1 MGKQIAGSSRLG
13 HRHFRIPTNTQEPKL
28 RTQVCVSPSKADQ
41 IVSASLVPLEM
52 APESLPVPTSS
63 SSPAAATAAGSGPE
77 HGANLRPTRSNLTHG
92 L

>member
-1 MGKQIAGSSRLG
+1 MRGKAEAFLIQSPLTW
-13 HRHFRIPTNTQEPKL
+13 FWNEPI
-28 RTQVCVSPSKADQ
+28 QVCVSPSKADQ

-63 SSPAAATAAGSGPE
+63 SSPAATAAAGSGPE
-77 HGANLRPTRSNLTHG
+77 HGANLWPTRSTLTHR